1 MRIRI
6 LVVSTVVAALLTP
19 VVPGPAD
26 ATYSGDN
33 GRIAFRRFF
42 NADKTWGAIFT
53 INPDGT
59 DERQVTH
66 PPKGTVDRNPD
77 ISPDGTRIL
86 FQRENFECL
95 DLCPTQ
101 QVWVVDADGSN
112 AHRLAAGPQPARS
125 CDDGGYC
132 DASPA
137 WSPDGKRIAF
147 SRGSGPANE
156 DFLLKRMGI
165 YVMRADGTHVR
176 RITQKSLPAQGE
188 DQEPQWSPDGTRILF
203 QRWNV
208 RDARPKGSLALWVVT
223 LATGREHRITPFR
236 LRAGDTPDWSPD
248 GTTILFHDNL
258 EKDTRSANLWTVHPD
273 GSHLHQLTFLDD
285 GGVTNYLG
293 SSFSPDGTRIVF
305 GRRPATGGRSL
316 NSADVFTMALDG
328 TDEQP
333 VTRTRAYDSYPDWGP
348 APAG

>member
-188 DQEPQWSPDGTRILF
+188 DQEPQWSPDGT
-203 QRWNV
+203 
-208 RDARPKGSLALWVVT
+208 
-223 LATGREHRITPFR
+223 
-236 LRAGDTPDWSPD
+236 
-248 GTTILFHDNL
+248 TILFHDNL